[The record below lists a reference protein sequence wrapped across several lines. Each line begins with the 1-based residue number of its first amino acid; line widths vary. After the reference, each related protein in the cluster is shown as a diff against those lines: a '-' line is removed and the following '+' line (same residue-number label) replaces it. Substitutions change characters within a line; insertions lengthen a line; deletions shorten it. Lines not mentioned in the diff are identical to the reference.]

1 MYWYFSRYSIVVLE
15 NIHRY
20 IDEGYTAEVAAE
32 LGRNEIGMAA
42 IAMTLC
48 DIVVFLPIAFMESST
63 GQFFKQIWVN
73 NSFCYFDVF
82 DCVLYINTY
91 DGF

>member
-1 MYWYFSRYSIVVLE
+1 MMSLMGMALCIGILVDDSIVVLE

-20 IDEGYTAEVAAE
+20 IDEGYPADEAAE

-63 GQFFKQIWVN
+63 GQFLSNLV
-73 NSFCYFDVF
+73 
-82 DCVLYINTY
+82 
-91 DGF
+91 

>member
-1 MYWYFSRYSIVVLE
+1 MYWYFSYDSIVVLE

-20 IDEGYTAEVAAE
+20 IDEGYPADEAAE

-48 DIVVFLPIAFMESST
+48 DIVVFCL
-63 GQFFKQIWVN
+63 
-73 NSFCYFDVF
+73 
-82 DCVLYINTY
+82 
-91 DGF
+91 